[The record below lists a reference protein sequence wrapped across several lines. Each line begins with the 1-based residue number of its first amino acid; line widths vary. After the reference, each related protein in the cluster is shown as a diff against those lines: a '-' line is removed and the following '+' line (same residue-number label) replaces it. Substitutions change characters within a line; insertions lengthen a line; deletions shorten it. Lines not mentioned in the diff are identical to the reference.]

1 MTRSEAY
8 NILGLSYSADEKEVR
23 RAYRDLIKKYHPEE
37 NPEEWKR
44 VHDAYA
50 CLKEMGKGAFV
61 ISDIDGDARKITTQ
75 NVKSNQVNKTSA
87 YDSPFKVVDE
97 KLTKQEE
104 KEDKEQEIKDFN
116 YILSKLETPTKSYG
130 RFVIKAD
137 ALKDYLLNNKAYG
150 DALNKDYLIDELRKF
165 FEDCCF
171 FPEAYQL
178 LKDSLVK
185 AQKRNPQYAYK
196 YEHILNKI
204 ALNVIY
210 SDQLDSLGRAP
221 VQKEKSKQFYRDII
235 RIVLIVCV
243 LCVIVNLIPGRRTQ
257 NNNNKPNE
265 SVIKYEA
272 FKEIM
277 DKQKE
282 EMNTFYEEGGYRG
295 ALYYYNDCLS
305 DEEHEIQ
312 NKLIDECEKELET
325 IFADYGTLP
334 RAGEGKQYVQ
344 LILEDSYVIKNDK
357 VAAYFKTPL
366 GVKYNIYGV
375 ARDEYRLVMLVDEAE
390 YFNNEDA
397 VNIAIY
403 DEAGEM
409 VATKILIGKLE
420 IDQEK
425 LGKAVDV
432 VTGP

>member
-37 NPEEWKR
+37 NPEEWKK
-44 VHDAYA
+44 VHDAYTY
-50 CLKEMGKGAFV
+50 LKEMGKGAFV
-61 ISDIDGDARKITTQ
+61 ISDIDSDARIPSKKDDKQDQI
-75 NVKSNQVNKTSA
+75 NKTHV
-87 YDSPFKVVDE
+87 YDNTFEVVDE

-104 KEDKEQEIKDFN
+104 KEDREQEIKEFN
-116 YILSKLETPTKSYG
+116 YILSKLETPTKSRG
-130 RFVIKAD
+130 RFVIKAES
-137 ALKDYLLNNKAYG
+137 LRMYLLKTRAYE
-150 DALNKDYLIDELRKF
+150 DALNKEYLIDELRRF
-165 FEDCCF
+165 FDNCCF
-171 FPEAYQL
+171 FPEAYEL

-185 AQKRNPQYAYK
+185 AQKKNPQYAYK
-196 YEHILNKI
+196 YEHILNRI
-204 ALNVIY
+204 ALSILY
-210 SDQLDSLGRAP
+210 SDELDTLNPAHNSKIQSFQSYYYIVIAIFVVIAIIAFGRGG
-221 VQKEKSKQFYRDII
+221 KKD
-235 RIVLIVCV
+235 
-243 LCVIVNLIPGRRTQ
+243 
-257 NNNNKPNE
+257 NNNKPNE

-425 LGKAVDV
+425 LGKAVDI

>member
-37 NPEEWKR
+37 NPEEWKK
-44 VHDAYA
+44 VHDAYTY
-50 CLKEMGKGAFV
+50 LKEMGKGAFV
-61 ISDIDGDARKITTQ
+61 ISDIDSDARIPSKKDDKQDQI
-75 NVKSNQVNKTSA
+75 NKTHV
-87 YDSPFKVVDE
+87 YDNTFEVVDE

-104 KEDKEQEIKDFN
+104 KEDKEQEIKEFN
-116 YILSKLETPTKSYG
+116 YILSKLETPTKSRG
-130 RFVIKAD
+130 RFVIKAES
-137 ALKDYLLNNKAYG
+137 LRMYLLKTRAYE
-150 DALNKDYLIDELRKF
+150 DALNKEYLIDELRRF
-165 FEDCCF
+165 FDNCCF
-171 FPEAYQL
+171 FPEAYEL

-185 AQKRNPQYAYK
+185 AQKKNPQYAYK
-196 YEHILNKI
+196 YEHILNRI
-204 ALNVIY
+204 ALSILY
-210 SDQLDSLGRAP
+210 SDELDTLNPAHNSKIQSFQSYYYIVIAIFVVIAIIAFGRGG
-221 VQKEKSKQFYRDII
+221 KKD
-235 RIVLIVCV
+235 
-243 LCVIVNLIPGRRTQ
+243 
-257 NNNNKPNE
+257 NNNKPNE

-425 LGKAVDV
+425 LGKAVDI

>member
-37 NPEEWKR
+37 NPEEWKK
-44 VHDAYA
+44 VHDAYTY
-50 CLKEMGKGAFV
+50 LKEMGKGAFV
-61 ISDIDGDARKITTQ
+61 ISDIDSDARIPSKKDDKQDQI
-75 NVKSNQVNKTSA
+75 NKTPV
-87 YDSPFKVVDE
+87 YDNTFEVVDE

-104 KEDKEQEIKDFN
+104 KEDREQEIKEFN
-116 YILSKLETPTKSYG
+116 YILSKLETPTKSRG
-130 RFVIKAD
+130 RFVIKAES
-137 ALKDYLLNNKAYG
+137 LRMYLLKTRAYE
-150 DALNKDYLIDELRKF
+150 DALNKEYLIDELRRF
-165 FEDCCF
+165 FDNCCF
-171 FPEAYQL
+171 FPEAYEL

-185 AQKRNPQYAYK
+185 AQKKNPQYAYK
-196 YEHILNKI
+196 YEHILNRI
-204 ALNVIY
+204 ALSILY
-210 SDQLDSLGRAP
+210 SDELDTLNPAHNSKIQSFQSYYYIVIAIFVVIAIIALGRGG
-221 VQKEKSKQFYRDII
+221 KKD
-235 RIVLIVCV
+235 
-243 LCVIVNLIPGRRTQ
+243 
-257 NNNNKPNE
+257 NNNKPNE
-265 SVIKYEA
+265 SVVKYEA

-425 LGKAVDV
+425 LGKAVDI